1 MPAALAASTRTR
13 LTGTWWTL
21 PAIAAGMCIIA
32 TVLVVAQVEEN
43 RQISWQ
49 KNKLQMDLDYFKQQA
64 KVNQEFLSRI
74 ETDVNLAE
82 RLAQRQMKLVREGSA
97 VLELKGTPAQ
107 TDNSPFHF
115 TRIAPPPEVKP
126 YEPAPG
132 VLSHLLAAPRTRGLA
147 LGAGALLVAIG
158 LIMGFS
164 GAQKRP

>member
-1 MPAALAASTRTR
+1 M
-13 LTGTWWTL
+13 
-21 PAIAAGMCIIA
+21 A

-43 RQISWQ
+43 RQIAWQ

-97 VLELKGTPAQ
+97 VLELKGAPAE
-107 TDNSPFHF
+107 TDSSPFHF

-126 YEPAPG
+126 YESAPG
-132 VLSHLLAAPRTRGLA
+132 VLPHLLATPRARGLA
-147 LGAGALLVAIG
+147 LGGGALLVAIG
-158 LIMGFS
+158 LIMGAS
-164 GAQKRP
+164 GAQKQP